1 MAARVVRAAVRVVVA
16 SNRSTAQGAE
26 AADAAD
32 AQVAG
37 TEAREAMALLSA
49 G

>member
-1 MAARVVRAAVRVVVA
+1 MVRAAVRVVVA

-32 AQVAG
+32 AQVVVM
-37 TEAREAMALLSA
+37 EALVVKVLLSA